1 MKISFIEPRPELRT
15 LIKSI
20 WVFESAVGMPL
31 SDINFA
37 APNGCPKLII
47 NYENSIISIAD
58 GIAQESKENGL
69 YFVGIRDIPVLIST
83 PERKTGFI
91 GIEFFP
97 YGAYPI
103 LGIPMTETANSL
115 FPIDVLLNK
124 WGSNLSKALRNTET
138 VIEKINIIQGKM
150 MESVGKKNLRNSIV
164 EYCINTLNFTNGL
177 TPISEIERKTG
188 YSRRYI
194 EMLFKNHVGLSP
206 KALAGIFRFQKFYKK
221 WANLPAGQASGK
233 TYSDL
238 KDELNDYYFD
248 QAHFTKEFKRMTGF
262 SPLQFTHKVPN
273 EFGRL
278 LSLR

>member
-1 MKISFIEPRPELRT
+1 MKISFIKPRPELRT
-15 LIKSI
+15 LIRSI

-31 SDINFA
+31 PDINFA

-58 GIAQESKENGL
+58 GIAHESKENGL
-69 YFVGIRDIPVLIST
+69 YFVGIRDIPVQIST

-115 FPIDVLLNK
+115 FSIDVLLNK
-124 WGSNLSKALRNTET
+124 WGSNLSEALRNTET

-150 MESVGKKNLRNSIV
+150 MESVGKKNLRNPIV
-164 EYCINTLNFTNGL
+164 EYCVNSLRSTNGL
-177 TPISEIERKTG
+177 ISISEMECKTG

-194 EMLFKNHVGLSP
+194 EMLFKNHIGLSP
-206 KALAGIFRFQKFYKK
+206 KVLAGIFRFQKFYKK
-221 WANLPAGQASGK
+221 WANGK
-233 TYSDL
+233 SYNDL

-248 QAHFTKEFKRMTGF
+248 QAHFIKEFRRMTGF
-262 SPLQFTHKVPN
+262 SPLQFTHEVSN

-278 LSLR
+278 LSLH